1 MIIHF
6 VTSETLPFSK
16 TGGLAD
22 VCYGL
27 GKALAHL
34 GQEIIIISPMYKG
47 IYSPSFEHVATLP
60 VTMSWRHRNADI
72 YKTVYKSLNFI
83 ISIEIHFMD
92 MMMIL
97 KDLLSSN
104 LRILKLLED

>member
-6 VTSETLPFSK
+6 ITSETLPFSK

-22 VCYGL
+22 VCCGL

-47 IYSPSFEHVATLP
+47 IYYTSIEHVA
-60 VTMSWRHRNADI
+60 N
-72 YKTVYKSLNFI
+72 
-83 ISIEIHFMD
+83 
-92 MMMIL
+92 
-97 KDLLSSN
+97 
-104 LRILKLLED
+104 